1 MILKHIWINLIN
13 FFNVVFFII
22 YTLIITD
29 YIVKINIRNNIMIQ
43 IIIMQILIDLDRIKI
58 DLCMNIVIENSL
70 NSLQLSIK

>member
-13 FFNVVFFII
+13 FFNVFFII

-70 NSLQLSIK
+70 NSL

>member
-13 FFNVVFFII
+13 FLNVFFII
-22 YTLIITD
+22 YILIITD

>member
-13 FFNVVFFII
+13 FFNVFFII
-22 YTLIITD
+22 YILIITD

>member
-13 FFNVVFFII
+13 FFNVFFII